1 MASSVSGMALH
12 SRTPN
17 EWQSHTNSN
26 MSMAYSTQVK
36 ALKQMDSS
44 KKAHQECLQENL
56 AMYSDL
62 QASLDNKVKTSHRLI
77 EKLVGRCKSVDDSI
91 ATMKQSHAAT
101 VNALRCKDA
110 PLALCLWRMEQREK
124 RPLREHVRDHVE
136 LALEEE
142 RVVLI
147 DTQRKLND
155 AIKMTLSMVAL
166 LEGKKEELK
175 YDLDQKQQA
184 LSVDELCLRTTNR
197 SWHSSASS
205 NMSPPLSSR
214 SSAAG
219 SRLPSARARSV
230 GATASAEESH
240 RNEVQRQQDAR
251 RLNHSAQS
259 REEAAGELRED
270 NARLIA
276 RCDKVAQEATAKT
289 ERALQDRVNE
299 IQQMRRRLESEVR
312 ETKKKE
318 EHTKATISETRS
330 QIASLEEPM
339 ALCSTHSSWRK
350 QRACKEQIVDPVETR
365 LEEQKRQL
373 MRTTEELRH
382 HRQEEKAI
390 LTELQDHMERLKE
403 DLRDKT
409 AALNID
415 LNCLTHQNEMGS
427 PNLSDPSARA
437 RYAKLMKKSGTPSSS
452 LPRSPLTT
460 RHLA

>member
-1 MASSVSGMALH
+1 
-12 SRTPN
+12 
-17 EWQSHTNSN
+17 
-26 MSMAYSTQVK
+26 
-36 ALKQMDSS
+36 
-44 KKAHQECLQENL
+44 
-56 AMYSDL
+56 
-62 QASLDNKVKTSHRLI
+62 
-77 EKLVGRCKSVDDSI
+77 
-91 ATMKQSHAAT
+91 MKQSHVAT
-101 VNALRCKDA
+101 VTALRMKDA
-110 PLALCLWRMEQREK
+110 PLTLCTWRMEQREK

-142 RVVLI
+142 RQCLL
-147 DTQRKLND
+147 DTQRKLHD
-155 AIKMTLSMVAL
+155 AIKMTLSMIAL
-166 LEGKKEELK
+166 LEGKKDELK
-175 YDLDQKQQA
+175 HDLDQKQQA

-197 SWHSSASS
+197 SWHSSVSTGV
-205 NMSPPLSSR
+205 SPPLSSR
-214 SSAAG
+214 GGSSNAG
-219 SRLPSARARSV
+219 SRLPSARARST

-259 REEAAGELRED
+259 REEAAAELRDD
-270 NARLIA
+270 NARLVA
-276 RCDKVAQEATAKT
+276 RCEKVATEASAKT

-299 IQQMRRRLESEVR
+299 IQQMRRRLESETR

-350 QRACKEQIVDPVETR
+350 QRACKEQILDPVETR

-390 LTELQDHMERLKE
+390 LTELQEHLERLKE

-415 LNCLTHQNEMGS
+415 LNCLTHASEMGS
-427 PNLSDPSARA
+427 PNLSDPTARA
-437 RYAKLMKKSGTPSSS
+437 RYAKMMKKSGATS
-452 LPRSPLTT
+452 LPRT
-460 RHLA
+460 